1 MKKIDTSNWE
11 EIKLGDICEIVRGKS
26 KIINKLS
33 DGDTPIVSSG
43 RKNQGIVGNYNVEA
57 EYSDTIT
64 IACNGSCGS
73 TFYHDGPFATTG
85 DTAVCLFKRNISY
98 EAKLFIASI
107 LDNYLT
113 LKYNYKQKCNPEVLS
128 NERIKLPIMN
138 KYKPD
143 WQLINKLANCNFGG
157 GYSMKNIDA
166 SKWAEFKI
174 GDLFEIERGKES
186 SPNRVE
192 DGEIPMINEINTNNG
207 VAKFG
212 DSDNIISGNAITVS
226 VNYAKNVFYQPS
238 DFIAS
243 VNILVLRNKF
253 LNDKIGLF
261 IACAL
266 REIHEK
272 YNYTNKISKER
283 LENETLKL
291 PVMEQYTPDWH
302 QLNELT
308 NCKLGGGYMI

>member
-98 EAKLFIASI
+98 EAKLFITSI

-157 GYSMKNIDA
+157 GY
-166 SKWAEFKI
+166 
-174 GDLFEIERGKES
+174 
-186 SPNRVE
+186 
-192 DGEIPMINEINTNNG
+192 MI
-207 VAKFG
+207 
-212 DSDNIISGNAITVS
+212 
-226 VNYAKNVFYQPS
+226 
-238 DFIAS
+238 
-243 VNILVLRNKF
+243 
-253 LNDKIGLF
+253 
-261 IACAL
+261 
-266 REIHEK
+266 
-272 YNYTNKISKER
+272 
-283 LENETLKL
+283 
-291 PVMEQYTPDWH
+291 
-302 QLNELT
+302 
-308 NCKLGGGYMI
+308 